1 MSDENRVAW
10 IFFIRGNVTTSQYIT
25 IYMKYILFILTLAWG
40 TRWKKAT
47 NSANL
52 SWSRFVS
59 CSSSDFHCWQSANI
73 TSGSSV
79 SGMDGNSIHSLGII
93 SYSLFADD
101 MGIYPHGTSQRH
113 ARPKAKRGIAMLSVD
128 RFQYLQKQTRGSEF
142 IPCSNDV
149 CHILKRFHSFKI
161 PDISVIWHKSSC
173 KSSVTR
179 SHRSVKESGRRS
191 WSSLWRHQ

>member
-1 MSDENRVAW
+1 MAW

-25 IYMKYILFILTLAWG
+25 ICITYILFILTLAWG
-40 TRWKKAT
+40 TRWKKVT

-59 CSSSDFHCWQSANI
+59 CSSSDIHYSQSANI
-73 TSGSSV
+73 TSS
-79 SGMDGNSIHSLGII
+79 
-93 SYSLFADD
+93 
-101 MGIYPHGTSQRH
+101 

-128 RFQYLQKQTRGSEF
+128 RFQYLQKQTRGGEF
-142 IPCSNDV
+142 ISCSNDV

-179 SHRSVKESGRRS
+179 SHRSVKESGRRT
-191 WSSLWRHQ
+191 WSSLWHHQ